1 MAPSTDNTDMGGIP
15 FKILIVDDDEDDRI
29 ILDEAFTEMGYA
41 AEVKKF
47 ITRDA
52 LFNYLDHIDVALMPS
67 VIVLDYVLG
76 RVTALDV
83 LKDLKK
89 DIRYSTVPVIINS
102 SSIPAFIQEK
112 LLKEGACA
120 VVEKGTR
127 LDAIRKFARSLKEF
141 ANYNK
146 TELIAVEDKTLTYIR
161 DFPQAC

>member
-89 DIRYSTVPVIINS
+89 IFGIQQFQLLL
-102 SSIPAFIQEK
+102 IP
-112 LLKEGACA
+112 LPYPHLY
-120 VVEKGTR
+120 R
-127 LDAIRKFARSLKEF
+127 RNYLRKVL
-141 ANYNK
+141 
-146 TELIAVEDKTLTYIR
+146 V
-161 DFPQAC
+161 Q